1 MNSYIQEKK
10 GDFDNILEYFK
21 KDISSLRTGR
31 ANPAILEGVFVEAY
45 GVRTPLNGV
54 ANINV
59 VDSRSLTI
67 APWDKNIIKDVEKA
81 IVEADLGLGVV
92 NDGDKLRLSVP
103 QMTEENR
110 KDLVKKLNEKMEKAR
125 ISVKQLREDIKE
137 HIEKDEK
144 DKEITEDDKFS
155 SIKDL
160 DEKIRDFNDEIKQ
173 LRDSKEA
180 EIMTI

>member
-1 MNSYIQEKK
+1 MNKYIEEKK
-10 GDFDNILEYFK
+10 GDFDNIMEYFK

-31 ANPAILEGVFVEAY
+31 ANPSILENVFVEAY
-45 GVRTPLNGV
+45 GVKTPLNGV

-59 VDSRSLTI
+59 ADSKSLTV
-67 APWDKNIIKDVEKA
+67 APWDKGIIKDVEKS

-92 NDGDKLRLSVP
+92 NDGDKIRLNIP

-110 KDLVKKLNEKMEKAR
+110 KDLVKKLNEKMEKSR
-125 ISVKQLREDIKE
+125 ISVRQLRDDIKDN
-137 HIEKDEK
+137 IENAEK

-155 SIKDL
+155 FIKDL
-160 DEKIRDFNDEIKQ
+160 DEKIRKFNDEIKEA
-173 LRDSKEA
+173 RDKKEE